1 MSFYPEV
8 RRGGNLPFGQSCNR
22 WVCDPRY
29 STNCRT
35 LYSILVSYVD
45 THTRD
50 TERGRP
56 YRPELARQLGCSLST
71 LDRTLLEGE
80 VAGLW
85 SVHQRTNPD
94 NPDLNDAN
102 VYELHDAAL
111 MYAGHGEWVDPL
123 PAGILAAD
131 VAKQRI
137 EERRAAKRAAGQ
149 VRMGGVA
156 KGVSTKKLRAERTA
170 QEASSASETPGTP
183 GAEDAAS
190 PSETAATEAPQT
202 QGGSS
207 TGAARGSSTRA
218 ARVAARVLP
227 NVYSPVHSPDL
238 EPEKPRGSAVGQ
250 GAGGFACAGA
260 RSGADEE
267 TPASEGGSAANQEK
281 VGKGKRQRGQ
291 KAPQKISELR
301 PVVGEEEV
309 YALLD
314 GLGALD
320 APAARINILRRAVR
334 EFLGHNP
341 NATPTPFDM
350 YPRTPEHAATRLLGG
365 WHRARGPLRAS
376 EGYPGSDRILRPA
389 GYLAEILFE
398 QACELPNCETGIL
411 LDTGE
416 WCRQCRYRANERIQ
430 DAEVAR
436 LDAQH
441 REELEQQRAEA
452 ALKRQAE
459 IEAVYD
465 EAVAANEA
473 FDRMRA
479 ARAAEAEETA
489 RLREQ
494 LAAEHPELIV
504 TAPAAEI
511 PGPRDHAGASRRGQY
526 AVEEETARAALL
538 REGLRGTALDDAV
551 RSHMSAWRLKRREEA
566 QAADLAA
573 RAVPVGAWPTGSHQ
587 QPEEAPF

>member
-1 MSFYPEV
+1 MSLYPEV

-35 LYSILVSYVD
+35 LYSILVSYAD

-71 LDRTLLEGE
+71 LDRTLFEGE

-94 NPDLNDAN
+94 NLDLNDAN

-123 PAGILAAD
+123 PPGVLAAD

-156 KGVSTKKLRAERTA
+156 KGVSTKKLRAERAA
-170 QEASSASETPGTP
+170 QEASSASETLGTP
-183 GAEDAAS
+183 GVQEAAS
-190 PSETAATEAPQT
+190 TSETAAPEPPPT

-207 TGAARGSSTRA
+207 TGAARGSSTGA
-218 ARVAARVLP
+218 ARVAAPVLP

-250 GAGGFACAGA
+250 SAGGFARAGA
-260 RSGADEE
+260 RSSADKE
-267 TPASEGGSAANQEK
+267 TPAAAGGSAANPEK
-281 VGKGKRQRGQ
+281 VGKGQRQRGR
-291 KAPQKISELR
+291 KAPQRISELR
-301 PVVGEEEV
+301 PVAGEEEV

-314 GLGALD
+314 ALGTLD
-320 APAARINILRRAVR
+320 VPAARISILRRAVR

-341 NATPTPFDM
+341 NAIPTPFDM
-350 YPRTPEHAATRLLGG
+350 YPRTPEHAATRLLGK
-365 WHRARGPLRAS
+365 WHRTRGPLRAMK
-376 EGYPGSDRILRPA
+376 GYQGGDKILRPA

-398 QACELPNCETGIL
+398 QACELPNCETGVL

-416 WCRQCRYRANERIQ
+416 SCQQCQYRAHQRVQ

-436 LDAQH
+436 LNADQRA
-441 REELEQQRAEA
+441 RVELQRAEA
-452 ALKRQAE
+452 LLRRQVE
-459 IEAVYD
+459 IEAIYD
-465 EAVAANEA
+465 EAMAANEA

-479 ARAAEAEETA
+479 ARAAAAEETA

-494 LAAEHPELIV
+494 LAAEHPELAAV
-504 TAPAAEI
+504 GAAEI
-511 PGPRDHAGASRRGQY
+511 PGPRDHAGASRRGRY
-526 AVEEETARAALL
+526 SAEEEVARATLL
-538 REGLRGTALDDAV
+538 RKGLRGTALDDAV
-551 RSHMSAWRLKRREEA
+551 RSHMSAWKLKRRQEA
-566 QAADLAA
+566 QAADMAA
-573 RAVPVGAWPTGSHQ
+573 RAVVVGAWPTGSHQ
-587 QPEEAPF
+587 QSEEAPF